1 MAKSR
6 KVAKLFILDIH
17 MDPTYVSGL
26 SITVFNTLPKK
37 IVQMRSFF
45 WFLFSCIRTEYGD
58 LRSKSPYS
66 VRIQEITDQKKLRI
80 WTFFTLWKCKDI
92 VTRQS
97 YVFICIYTV
106 WMDWKKYTYK
116 FAWFF
121 SWEIFAYIEAF
132 CKC

>member
-26 SITVFNTLPKK
+26 SITVFNTLPKQ

-58 LRSKSPYS
+58 FRSKSPYS

-80 WTFFTLWKCKDI
+80 WTFFTL
-92 VTRQS
+92 
-97 YVFICIYTV
+97 
-106 WMDWKKYTYK
+106 
-116 FAWFF
+116 
-121 SWEIFAYIEAF
+121 
-132 CKC
+132 